1 MHCDSPTC
9 AEVCPADAIKRTGDG
24 VVQTARKPRCIACNN
39 CVLACP
45 FGVPKMQTEFSL
57 MMKCDMC
64 YDRTSIGLK
73 PMCASVCPSGA
84 LYFGTR
90 EEMERLR
97 PRSEPINSFQFG
109 EQTITTKV
117 HMMVPRDV
125 GIQHV
130 DVLSAMDDE
139 PVGRSGM
146 LDSVFDDM

>member
-1 MHCDSPTC
+1 M
-9 AEVCPADAIKRTGDG
+9 
-24 VVQTARKPRCIACNN
+24 
-39 CVLACP
+39 
-45 FGVPKMQTEFSL
+45 
-57 MMKCDMC
+57 
-64 YDRTSIGLK
+64 
-73 PMCASVCPSGA
+73 
-84 LYFGTR
+84 
-90 EEMERLR
+90 R